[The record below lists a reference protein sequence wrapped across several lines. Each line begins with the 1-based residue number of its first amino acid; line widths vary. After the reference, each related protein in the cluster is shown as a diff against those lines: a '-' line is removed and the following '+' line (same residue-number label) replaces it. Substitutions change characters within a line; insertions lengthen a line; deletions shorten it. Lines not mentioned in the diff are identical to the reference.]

1 MMRLLLRT
9 PVKQH
14 CIATRTEDPMFI
26 FKNRLFL
33 TMICLLLTI
42 FYADCLPAQVD
53 ETGTGKTDSK
63 GKSAPSLSIKGSS
76 VQTAPAVTPAGQA
89 EAQKSSTAAGGG
101 QPHLALETSHYDAG
115 ELWEGEDI
123 IHTFTIRNTGTAQL
137 AISNVKPG

>member
-1 MMRLLLRT
+1 
-9 PVKQH
+9 
-14 CIATRTEDPMFI
+14 MFI

-33 TMICLLLTI
+33 TMLCLLLTI
-42 FYADCLPAQVD
+42 FYADCLPAQV

-76 VQTAPAVTPAGQA
+76 VQTAPAVMPAGQA